1 MTIICLKTNTMLTCA
16 EINRIAAKVAEQV
29 MEQTDE
35 LMTTAQAAEFLG
47 ISVNALQLRR
57 NRTDIPS
64 HKKDGAIY
72 YSKRELTKYYLE
84 K

>member
-1 MTIICLKTNTMLTCA
+1 MLTCH

-29 MEQTDE
+29 MEQMDE
-35 LMTTAQAAEFLG
+35 LMNTEQAAKYLG

-64 HKKDGAIY
+64 HKKDGTIY

>member
-1 MTIICLKTNTMLTCA
+1 MLTCH

-64 HKKDGAIY
+64 HKKDGNIY

>member
-1 MTIICLKTNTMLTCA
+1 MLTCH

-64 HKKDGAIY
+64 HQKDGAIY
-72 YSKRELTKYYLE
+72 YSKRELIKYYL
-84 K
+84 KK

>member
-1 MTIICLKTNTMLTCA
+1 MLTCA

-64 HKKDGAIY
+64 HTKDGAIY
-72 YSKRELTKYYLE
+72 YSKRE
-84 K
+84 

>member
-1 MTIICLKTNTMLTCA
+1 MLTCA

-64 HKKDGAIY
+64 HKKDGTIY
-72 YSKRELTKYYLE
+72 YSKRELTQYYLE

>member
-1 MTIICLKTNTMLTCA
+1 MLTCH

-64 HKKDGAIY
+64 HKKDGTIY